1 MRDSYHDRL
10 DLLMA
15 DLLEM
20 TDRVR
25 TAVQDATRALTE
37 ADVQL
42 AESVISGDQA
52 IDALASEVEQTGFSV
67 LAISSPVA
75 GDLRMVT
82 SGLRVVMALERMG
95 DLAAHI
101 AKIARLRYPD
111 PAVPPRMMD
120 SFLRMAEV
128 AEAMVATAGRTLQDR
143 DADTAAQLAANDEQ
157 MDKLRRDQ
165 FVEILGDDWDEG
177 VAAAVDV
184 ALLGRYYE
192 RIADHAVSVGKR
204 VVFLVTGIQ
213 PSEQN

>member
-25 TAVQDATRALTE
+25 TAVQDATRALAE